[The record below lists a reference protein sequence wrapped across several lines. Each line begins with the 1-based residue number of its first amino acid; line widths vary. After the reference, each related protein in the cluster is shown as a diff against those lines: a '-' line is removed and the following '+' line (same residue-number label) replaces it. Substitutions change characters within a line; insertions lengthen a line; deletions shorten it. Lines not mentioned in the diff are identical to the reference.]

1 MTATTPAEW
10 VEALS
15 MALMLCG
22 SAAVPYFLFVDAAPA
37 DFDPRRLAYS
47 DAHCRYLVEAVRL
60 RHTLAAQALAVSQR
74 LSAPTGGTR

>member
-1 MTATTPAEW
+1 MTATTPEDW
-10 VEALS
+10 VRALS

-22 SAAVPYFLFVDAAPA
+22 STAVPYFLFVDATPA

-60 RHTLAAQALAVSQR
+60 RYMLTALAAAAHPT
-74 LSAPTGGTR
+74 APSGGTR